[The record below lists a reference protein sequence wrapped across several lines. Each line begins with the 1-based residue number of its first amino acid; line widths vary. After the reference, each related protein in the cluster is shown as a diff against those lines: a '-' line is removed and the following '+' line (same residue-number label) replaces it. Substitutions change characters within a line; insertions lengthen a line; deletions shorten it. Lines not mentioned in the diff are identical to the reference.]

1 MTNRDFA
8 KNLIPTMRS
17 WSETVF
23 RSALSSRSQDIQNQ
37 IIETLYNNYENEIA
51 ENPEGHAMDY
61 IHIIMEI
68 EKE

>member
-1 MTNRDFA
+1 MTKRDFA
-8 KNLIPTMRS
+8 RNLIPTMRS

-23 RSALSSRSQDIQNQ
+23 RSALSSRSQHIQNQ
-37 IIETLYNNYENEIA
+37 VIETLYNNYENEIA

>member
-8 KNLIPTMRS
+8 RNLIPTMRS